1 MNSKN
6 SKTSNSHRILL
17 NLLNEI
23 GLKRSYKYVALSNL
37 SIFYAW
43 KNIKKA
49 YKSNNFKLSAP
60 TWNEHFELTDGSYSV
75 SDIQGYFDC
84 IIKKH
89 ERLTDNSPAR
99 FFFL

>member
-49 YKSNNFKLSAP
+49 YKSNKFKLSAP
-60 TWNEHFELTDGSYSV
+60 TWNEHSELTDGSYSV
-75 SDIQGYFDC
+75 SDIQDYFDC